1 MSSYNAPFEIHVH
14 GQVQL
19 RADASFEQLQDALKP
34 LWKYAGARS
43 LADGATS
50 AYEEEPGI
58 KFDPKEH
65 LLQICWTVRGDED
78 FRQTLDEMQHEPQ
91 RALRNRSCLEV
102 TFTTT
107 QSLKKRTVQRRRRI
121 P

>member
-34 LWKYAGARS
+34 LWKYAGRVLS
-43 LADGATS
+43 LTAPPVPMKKNLAS
-50 AYEEEPGI
+50 VR
-58 KFDPKEH
+58 PKEH

-78 FRQTLDEMQHEPQ
+78 FRQTLDGC
-91 RALRNRSCLEV
+91 A
-102 TFTTT
+102 
-107 QSLKKRTVQRRRRI
+107 
-121 P
+121 